1 MSELQPATIEEC
13 CAKKR
18 QFMRLL
24 SKEQESS
31 DMAQVY
37 EAAIRHL
44 DQRSGRIFRSKEQE
58 KSKSDAKSQDEGL

>member
-18 QFMRLL
+18 QLMRIL
-24 SKEQESS
+24 SKEQNSS
-31 DMAQVY
+31 DMARLC
-37 EAAIRHL
+37 EAGIRHL

-58 KSKSDAKSQDEGL
+58 KSKSDAKSKNGVS